1 MVCSD
6 ETLIWNFGTICLIS
20 NTGMGMEAIEM
31 LRFLASF
38 PPPGTGKRE
47 GGEKMQPFNRCAS
60 HPFTCKKKLDI
71 LFGPS
76 VRMSYTGAP

>member
-1 MVCSD
+1 MTPSPFD
-6 ETLIWNFGTICLIS
+6 PPQNIYTETGL
-20 NTGMGMEAIEM
+20 EAIE
-31 LRFLASF
+31 RFCFLASF

-60 HPFTCKKKLDI
+60 HPFTCKKNWDI